1 MASRVPTTHNPRA
14 LDPDPRPRDI
24 TRPKSSSTCAPVFC
38 SVRYLIAL
46 LALVP
51 PPKWATSA
59 SIAGACPSRRR
70 GLQPRPCRRVS
81 RARAAAG
88 HGARARPSRAR
99 ASPPLYRARR
109 PPRAAR
115 RLADI
120 LNLFR
125 PNEPLPYLPPAREPT
140 EPAPSALCGVAPFAS
155 AFETGPAPPVQHSE
169 TPEERRA
176 KRRADRAARHQDQLD
191 GLVAG
196 WDPKRN
202 PAATADAYKTLF
214 VARLAY
220 ETTERKLQKEF
231 EAFGPI
237 VSVRLVKDQ
246 AGQSRG
252 YAFIEYK
259 DGEDLKRAY
268 RRGDGLRIDGRRV
281 LVDVE
286 RARTVRGAWL
296 GGMRGVASARWRTP
310 IARACPP
317 PPPLPPCV
325 APRSC

>member
-1 MASRVPTTHNPRA
+1 M
-14 LDPDPRPRDI
+14 
-24 TRPKSSSTCAPVFC
+24 
-38 SVRYLIAL
+38 
-46 LALVP
+46 
-51 PPKWATSA
+51 
-59 SIAGACPSRRR
+59 
-70 GLQPRPCRRVS
+70 
-81 RARAAAG
+81 AG

-310 IARACPP
+310 LARGGGGGAWGGGGRGGGGGPHRGGASPP
-317 PPPLPPCV
+317 PPPPPPATLRRTPLLLTRHLRPTHPPCASPCRLP
-325 APRSC
+325 APPAGGRARRHSRGQGA

>member
-1 MASRVPTTHNPRA
+1 MCCVARCAHY
-14 LDPDPRPRDI
+14 PRPH
-24 TRPKSSSTCAPVFC
+24 T
-38 SVRYLIAL
+38 
-46 LALVP
+46 P
-51 PPKWATSA
+51 PPTLA
-59 SIAGACPSRRR
+59 PSLSHTHTR
-70 GLQPRPCRRVS
+70 G
-81 RARAAAG
+81 
-88 HGARARPSRAR
+88 
-99 ASPPLYRARR
+99 
-109 PPRAAR
+109 
-115 RLADI
+115 ADI

-125 PNEPLPYLPPAREPT
+125 PNEPLPFLPLPREPA
-140 EPAPSALCGVAPFAS
+140 EPAPSTLCGVAPFAS
-155 AFETGPAPPVQHSE
+155 AFETGPAPPVEHSE

-176 KRRADRAARHQDQLD
+176 KRRADRAAKHQAQLD

-286 RARTVRGAWL
+286 RARTVRGAW
-296 GGMRGVASARWRTP
+296 GKGRR
-310 IARACPP
+310 C
-317 PPPLPPCV
+317 
-325 APRSC
+325 